1 MSGPII
7 RSFSLTQ
14 PIVTDSNSMQ
24 DVMRTFVTQVTTHSR
39 VIGTGS
45 PEGVVKANQGTD
57 YMDDAGITGAILYV
71 KRDPDDGLGDTSKGW
86 ILV

>member
-7 RSFSLTQ
+7 TPFSLTQ
-14 PIVTDSNSMQ
+14 PVVTDGNSMER
-24 DVMRTFVTQVTTHSR
+24 VMRTFVSQVTTQSR

-57 YMDDAGITGAILYV
+57 YMDDAGTAGAILYI